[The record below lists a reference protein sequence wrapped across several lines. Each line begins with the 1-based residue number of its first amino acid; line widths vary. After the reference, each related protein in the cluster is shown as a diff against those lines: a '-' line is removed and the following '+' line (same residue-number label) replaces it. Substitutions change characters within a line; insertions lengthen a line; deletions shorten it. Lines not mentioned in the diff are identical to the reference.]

1 MAKNVAGIFVETLV
15 VAGVKRVYGVVGD
28 SLNGL
33 TEAIRKCKKIEWIHV
48 RHEEA
53 AAFAAG
59 ADAHLTGTIAVC
71 AGSCGPGNLHLI
83 NGLFDCHR
91 SRVPVL
97 AIAAQIPSQE
107 IGSGYFQET
116 HPENLFNN
124 CSHFCELVSQPSQ
137 MPRVLGIGMRTALTK
152 RGVAVIVIPGDVLL
166 RECSSLP
173 LYLGILDAVSI
184 ERPSNPELHKAAE
197 MLNRAQKV
205 TILGGAG
212 CAGAHADLLAIAERL
227 KAPVVHALRG
237 KEFIEYD
244 NPYDVGMTGL
254 LGFTSGY
261 HAMMNCEVLL
271 VLGSDFPYQQFYPK
285 EAKTI
290 QVDRRGEQIGRR
302 TRVDLGLI
310 GTVKDTLA
318 ALEPLLQVKTGR
330 KHLDASVNH
339 YKQARKGLDD
349 LAVGEPGRTPIHP
362 QYVAKVLDEV
372 ASDDAVF
379 ICDVGTPT
387 VWAARYLRMNGKRR
401 LLGSF
406 NHGSMANSV
415 PQAIGAQAAFPGR
428 QVITLSGDGGLSMLL
443 GELLTLPQLKLPV
456 KIVVF
461 NNSSLGFVEQ
471 EMKAAG
477 LVSFGTDLLNPDF
490 AKLADAAGIL
500 GLRVVQPEEL
510 RPALMKALQHDGP
523 ALVDVIVNR
532 QELSIPPTITSE
544 QALGFGLYMA
554 KAVISGRGD
563 EVIDLVKTNL
573 FR

>member
-1 MAKNVAGIFVETLV
+1 MAKNVAEIFVETLI
-15 VAGVKRVYGVVGD
+15 VAGVKRIYGLVGD

-33 TEAIRKCKKIEWIHV
+33 TEVIRKGKTIEWIHV

-116 HPENLFNN
+116 HPEHLFND
-124 CSHFCELVSQPSQ
+124 CSHFCELISQPSQ
-137 MPRVLGIGMRTALTK
+137 MPRILGIAMRTALTK
-152 RGVAVIVIPGDVLL
+152 RGVAVIVVPGDVFL
-166 RECSSLP
+166 RECSSAP
-173 LYLGILDAVSI
+173 LSLGISDSASI
-184 ERPSNPELHKAAE
+184 ECPSDPELQKAAAI
-197 MLNRAQKV
+197 LNHAQKV

-212 CAGAHADLLAIAERL
+212 CADAHAGLLAIAGRL
-227 KAPVVHALRG
+227 NAPIVHALRG

-261 HAMMNCEVLL
+261 HAMMNCDVLL
-271 VLGSDFPYQQFYPK
+271 VLGSDFPYQQFYPTK
-285 EAKTI
+285 AKTI
-290 QVDRRGEQIGRR
+290 QVDQRGEQIGRR

-318 ALEPLLQVKTGR
+318 ALAPLLQAKTER
-330 KHLDASVNH
+330 KHLDASVHH
-339 YKQARKGLDD
+339 YHQARKGLDD
-349 LAVGEPGRTPIHP
+349 LAVGEPEHTPIHP
-362 QYVAKVLDEV
+362 QYVARVLDEI
-372 ASDDAVF
+372 ASEDAVF

-406 NHGSMANSV
+406 NHGSMASSV
-415 PQAIGAQAAFPGR
+415 PQAIGAQMAYPAR
-428 QVITLSGDGGLSMLL
+428 QVITLSGDGGLAMLL
-443 GELLTLPQLKLPV
+443 GDLLTLPQLKLPI

-461 NNSSLGFVEQ
+461 NNSSLSFVEQ

-477 LVSFGTDLLNPDF
+477 LVSFGTNLHNPDF
-490 AKLADAAGIL
+490 ARLADAAGIL
-500 GLRVVQPEEL
+500 GIRVEKPEEL
-510 RPALMKALQHDGP
+510 RAALVKSLQHDGP

-532 QELSIPPTITSE
+532 QELSIPPTISAE
-544 QALGFGLYMA
+544 QALGFSLYMA
-554 KAVISGRGD
+554 KAVLSGRGD

>member
-1 MAKNVAGIFVETLV
+1 MSQNVADIFVATLV
-15 VAGVKRVYGVVGD
+15 QAGVKRVYGVVGD

-33 TEAIRKCKKIEWIHV
+33 TEAIRRSGAIEWIHV
-48 RHEEA
+48 RHEET

-59 ADAHLTGTIAVC
+59 ADAYLTGTIAVC

-116 HPENLFNN
+116 HPEHLFRD
-124 CSHFCELVSQPSQ
+124 CSQFCELVSQPAQ
-137 MPRVLGIGMRTALTK
+137 MPRILGIALRTALAK
-152 RGVAVIVIPGDVLL
+152 SGVAVIVIPGDVLL
-166 RECSSLP
+166 RECPSAPIS
-173 LYLGILDAVSI
+173 LGISDIASI
-184 ERPSNPELHKAAE
+184 ERPSDFDLRKAAE
-197 MLNRAQKV
+197 LLNRAQKV

-212 CAGAHADLLAIAERL
+212 CAGARADLLATAERL
-227 KAPVVHALRG
+227 KAPIVHALRA

-261 HAMMNCEVLL
+261 HAMMDWDVLL

-318 ALEPLLQVKTGR
+318 ALEPMLETKTER
-330 KHLDASVNH
+330 KHLDASVHH
-339 YKQARKGLDD
+339 YQQARKSLDE
-349 LAVGEPGRTPIHP
+349 LAVGRPGRAPIHP
-362 QYVAKVLDEV
+362 QYVAKVPDEV
-372 ASDDAVF
+372 ASDDTVF

-387 VWAARYLRMNGKRR
+387 VWAARYLRMKGKRR
-401 LLGSF
+401 LIGSF

-415 PQAIGAQAAFPGR
+415 PQAIGAQVAFPGR
-428 QVITLSGDGGLSMLL
+428 QVITLSGDGGLAMLL
-443 GELLTLPQLKLPV
+443 GDILTLPQLKLPV

-461 NNSSLGFVEQ
+461 NNSSLNFVEQ
-471 EMKAAG
+471 EMNAAG
-477 LVSFGTDLLNPDF
+477 LVSFGTELLNPDF
-490 AKLADAAGIL
+490 AKLGDAAGIL
-500 GLRVVQPEEL
+500 GLRVEKPEEL
-510 RPALMKALQHDGP
+510 RPALIKALQHDGP

-532 QELSIPPTITSE
+532 QELSIPPAITAE
-544 QALGFGLYMA
+544 QALGFSLYMV
-554 KAVISGRGD
+554 KAVLSGRGD
-563 EVIDLVKTNL
+563 EVVELVKTNL

>member
-1 MAKNVAGIFVETLV
+1 MSQNVADIFVATLV
-15 VAGVKRVYGVVGD
+15 QAGVKRVYGVVGD

-33 TEAIRKCKKIEWIHV
+33 TEAIRRSGAIEWIHV
-48 RHEEA
+48 RHEET

-59 ADAHLTGTIAVC
+59 ADAYLTGTIAVC

-116 HPENLFNN
+116 HPEHLFRD
-124 CSHFCELVSQPSQ
+124 CSQFCELVSQPAQ
-137 MPRVLGIGMRTALTK
+137 MPRILGIALRTALAK
-152 RGVAVIVIPGDVLL
+152 SGVAVIVIPGDDLL
-166 RECSSLP
+166 RECPSAPIS
-173 LYLGILDAVSI
+173 LGISDIASI
-184 ERPSNPELHKAAE
+184 ERPSDFDLRKAAE
-197 MLNRAQKV
+197 LLNRAQKV

-212 CAGAHADLLAIAERL
+212 CAGARADLLATAERL
-227 KAPVVHALRG
+227 KAPIVHALRA

-261 HAMMNCEVLL
+261 HAMMDWDVLL

-318 ALEPLLQVKTGR
+318 ALEPMLETKTER
-330 KHLDASVNH
+330 KHLDASVHH
-339 YKQARKGLDD
+339 YQQARKSLDE
-349 LAVGEPGRTPIHP
+349 LAVGRPGRAPIHP
-362 QYVAKVLDEV
+362 QYVAKVPDEV
-372 ASDDAVF
+372 ASDDTVF

-387 VWAARYLRMNGKRR
+387 VWAARYLRMKGKRR
-401 LLGSF
+401 LIGSF

-415 PQAIGAQAAFPGR
+415 PQAIGAQVAFPGR
-428 QVITLSGDGGLSMLL
+428 QVITLSGDGGLAMLL
-443 GELLTLPQLKLPV
+443 GDILTLPQLKLPV

-461 NNSSLGFVEQ
+461 NNSSLNFVEQ
-471 EMKAAG
+471 EMNAAG
-477 LVSFGTDLLNPDF
+477 LVSFGTELLNPDF
-490 AKLADAAGIL
+490 AKLGDAAGIL
-500 GLRVVQPEEL
+500 GLRVEKPEEL
-510 RPALMKALQHDGP
+510 RPALIKALQHDGP

-532 QELSIPPTITSE
+532 QELSIPPAITAE
-544 QALGFGLYMA
+544 QALGFSLYMV
-554 KAVISGRGD
+554 KAVLSGRGD
-563 EVIDLVKTNL
+563 EVVELVKTNL